1 MTNRIDTILPNG
13 PFAREMS
20 KPQIM
25 HVKYVSNYEL
35 DKLRKRHEY
44 NRYLHSRNN
53 TSRGK

>member
-44 NRYLHSRNN
+44 NRYLQSRNN